1 MNVHVDRPAPA
12 DPLWYKDA
20 VIYEVHVRA
29 FFDSTDDGS
38 GDFRGL
44 TSKLQYIQDL
54 GVNTIWLLPF
64 YPSPG
69 RDDGYDIADYHNI
82 HPQYGTRDDFRAFV
96 QEAHRRGLRVITE
109 LVINHTSD
117 AHPWFQAA
125 RHAPPG
131 SPKRDFYVWSD
142 TPDRYAGTRIIFRDT
157 ETSNWTWDPV
167 AKAYYWHRFFSHQ
180 PDLNFDNP
188 HVVRAVIRIM
198 EFWLG
203 FGVDGFRLD
212 AIPYLVER
220 EGTSNENLRETHS
233 IIKSIRRVITEK
245 YADRMLL
252 AEANQW
258 PEDVRDYFGDGDECH
273 MAYHFPLMPRMYM
286 AIAQEDRHPIVEIME
301 QTPDIPDNCQWAIFL
316 RNHDELTLEM
326 VTSRERD
333 YMYQAYAA
341 DPRARLNL
349 GIRRR
354 LAPLLEND
362 GERIKLMNSLLLSM
376 PGAPIIYYGDE
387 IGMGDNF
394 FLGDRNGVRTP
405 MQWGPDR
412 NAGFS
417 RADPQMLFLPP
428 IMDPVYGYEAVNVE
442 AQTRDRS
449 SLLNWMR
456 RMLQVRKASQAFGR
470 GTLRFI
476 RPGNRRVLVYL
487 REYGDDT
494 ILCVV
499 NLSRSA
505 QPVEIDLADQKG
517 TVPIELLGSTA
528 FPPIGEL
535 PYFLTLPAYGFYWFR
550 LSREAQ
556 APPWHDERMAPD
568 DLPVLVL
575 VEGWNSFFPERV
587 AAWRANL
594 ATRLRTQLE
603 NRVIPHFVATQ
614 RWYAGKGAPIISA
627 RLTDYGARESS
638 LEYWLAT
645 IFTIESTT
653 ETHHYFI
660 PLAIAIEDGEESR
673 WKKLQSAAI
682 ARIRQQA
689 TVGVLADACVDENFC
704 RVVVDVIG
712 SSLQLPTQ
720 AGLIRSF
727 PTSLFAELRGDPT
740 TVLTVTPGSAQSSNT
755 TVRVGDQFFLK
766 IYRKL
771 QPGVNPELEIGRYL
785 TEVARFPN
793 IVPVAGASEYESQDG
808 TVMTLALLQA
818 FVMNQGD
825 GWDYT
830 VNYLVR
836 FLADRCTGAPF
847 PHDAH
852 GLYLALMRTLAIRT
866 AELHSALSRPT
877 TDPAFAPEPITA
889 ADIEE
894 WRTHTLAEAEK
905 SLAMVA
911 DAASRLPPEVM
922 ADAESLLKRRALLL
936 RRIEASA
943 AGVPQGIKCRR
954 HGDYHLGQVLVRRND
969 FILVDFEGEPG
980 RTLAERR
987 RKHSPLT
994 DVAGMLRSFAYAHRA
1009 ALQRN
1014 APTAADQVGRLEPLL
1029 EKWEQETRQTFITA
1043 YDEVAR
1049 ASGLYDSL
1057 EAMLPLLQLFEIEKA
1072 LYEVRYELG
1081 NRPDWASIPL
1091 RSLIAF
1097 AE

>member
-1 MNVHVDRPAPA
+1 MNAQVDRPAA
-12 DPLWYKDA
+12 GDPLWYKDA

-29 FFDSTDDGS
+29 FFDSTDDGC

-44 TSKLQYIQDL
+44 TRKLQYIQDL

-69 RDDGYDIADYHNI
+69 KDDGYDIADYHNI

-96 QEAHRRGLRVITE
+96 QEAHHRGLRVITE

-117 AHPWFQAA
+117 QHPWFQAA
-125 RHAPPG
+125 RRAAPG
-131 SPKRDFYVWSD
+131 SPKRDYYVWSD
-142 TPDRYAGTRIIFRDT
+142 SPDRYAGTRIIFRDT
-157 ETSNWTWDPV
+157 ESSNWTWDPV

-198 EFWLG
+198 EFWLAY
-203 FGVDGFRLD
+203 GVDGFRLD

-220 EGTSNENLRETHS
+220 EGTSNENLQETHA
-233 IIKSIRRVITEK
+233 IIKSIRQVITEK

-362 GERIKLMNSLLLSM
+362 AERIKLMNSLLLSM

-405 MQWGPDR
+405 MQWSFDR

-417 RADPQMLFLPP
+417 RADPQQLFLPP
-428 IMDPVYGYEAVNVE
+428 IMDPIYGFEAVNVE
-442 AQTRDRS
+442 AQQRDRS
-449 SLLNWMR
+449 SLLNWMK
-456 RMLQVRKASQAFGR
+456 RMLQVRKTSQAFGR
-470 GTLRFI
+470 GTLKFI
-476 RPGNRRVLVYL
+476 RPGNRKVLVYL
-487 REYGDDT
+487 RQYGDDT

-505 QPVEIDLADQKG
+505 QPVEIDLADHKG

-528 FPPIGEL
+528 FPPVGEL

-556 APPWHDERMAPD
+556 APPWHDERMAPE

-587 AAWRANL
+587 AAWRSNL
-594 ATRLRTQLE
+594 ATRLRVQLE
-603 NRVIPHFVATQ
+603 TRVIPQFVAAQ
-614 RWYAGKGAPIISA
+614 RWYAGKGAPIVSA
-627 RLTDYGARESS
+627 RLIDHGARENS
-638 LEYWLAT
+638 LERWLVT
-645 IFTIESTT
+645 IFTIESHT
-653 ETHHYFI
+653 ETNQYFI
-660 PLAIAIEDGEESR
+660 PLAIAVEDGEESR
-673 WKKLQSAAI
+673 WKKLQPAAI

-704 RVVVDVIG
+704 RVVVDAIG
-712 SSLQLPTQ
+712 GARELETQ
-720 AGLIRSF
+720 FGHIRPSA
-727 PTSLFAELRGDPT
+727 TSLYPELRGDPNI
-740 TVLTVTPGSAQSSNT
+740 VLTVTPGSAQSSNT
-755 TVRVGDQFFLK
+755 TVRVGEQFFLK

-785 TEVARFPN
+785 TEVAHFPN
-793 IVPVAGASEYESQDG
+793 IVPVAGAVEYQSHDG

-836 FLADRCTGAPF
+836 FLEDRRTGAPL
-847 PHDAH
+847 PEDAH
-852 GLYLALMRTLAIRT
+852 GLYLALMKTLAIRT
-866 AELHSALSRPT
+866 AELHVALSRPSS
-877 TDPAFAPEPITA
+877 DPAFSPEPITA
-889 ADIEE
+889 SDIAT
-894 WRTHTLAEAEK
+894 WRSHALTEAGKTLELLVN
-905 SLAMVA
+905 S
-911 DAASRLPPEVM
+911 AAQLPPEVA

-943 AGVPQGIKCRR
+943 ATVPKGIKTRR

-987 RKHSPLT
+987 IKHSPLT
-994 DVAGMLRSFAYAHRA
+994 DVAGMLRSFAYARRA
-1009 ALQRN
+1009 ATLRN
-1014 APTAADQVGRLEPLL
+1014 PQVAAQNGKLEPHL
-1029 EKWEQETRQTFITA
+1029 EKWEQQTRQTFITA
-1043 YDEVAR
+1043 YDEIAC
-1049 ASGLYDSL
+1049 ASGLYESL
-1057 EAMLPLLQLFEIEKA
+1057 EAARPLLQLFEIEKA